1 MTTTTTYIHT
11 TTSKPST
18 LLLVKTILCFSW
30 QINCKIEE
38 IILKQRT
45 YSPPTTIL
53 PTALILKAVS
63 ICCISD
69 ELSTRNTCMGFGLWR
84 RNGHKQFCGEN
95 RALYFW
101 KRVFITKTWPCP
113 NTCLTKT
120 EGYDHILRFEII
132 FFRIEPPMW
141 RAQLCNSSRQIL
153 TAWIFGKSASMWSPF
168 AASTGP
174 PFLLLCRTPFLRQ
187 LVMKNQIPGGRRS
200 VISIDVQKLA
210 CCWKT

>member
-84 RNGHKQFCGEN
+84 RNGHKQFFGEN

-120 EGYDHILRFEII
+120 EGYDHIFRFEII
-132 FFRIEPPMW
+132 FFFWLNPQCDAHNFAILAGKYLQLEYLENQLQCDRHLQPP
-141 RAQLCNSSRQIL
+141 QGHHFSSY
-153 TAWIFGKSASMWSPF
+153 
-168 AASTGP
+168 
-174 PFLLLCRTPFLRQ
+174 
-187 LVMKNQIPGGRRS
+187 VGRHS
-200 VISIDVQKLA
+200 
-210 CCWKT
+210 